1 MVHVGKAAFRLVR
14 ARQGQSQRVFPDDV
28 TSAYLD
34 TTSPLVVLGAP
45 GTGKT
50 SLLIEAALSRISAGQ
65 NPNSILLIT
74 FDRERASQLRDAI
87 ALQTTA
93 TAFEPLART
102 FHSLAFAIL
111 KKKKSLQ
118 DLDPILLSGP
128 EQEKFIRD
136 LLASDTQIQWP
147 DELKAALTTRGFVRE
162 LRDLILRANER
173 GLSFQ
178 ELADLGKERGEKFW
192 PAAAHFWERYTAA
205 SIMRELGAGDSK
217 ERLDPTEIVTAA
229 SQRLQNNPEL
239 LGELRTQFTTLM
251 VDEFQESN
259 PAQRK
264 LLKLIAENDLLIAAD
279 PNSAVGRFRGADPDG
294 LMAELDSY
302 NAREIILKTSFRSSP
317 SLARLSE
324 DFARKKFSNTKTIDR
339 KPDEKREI
347 RRDSVEIHRFR
358 SASEEAAF
366 IAHQFR
372 SAHLRD
378 GIPYSDMAV
387 IVRNPGAITG
397 ALRRAFVHLGI
408 PVSNELAALARNS
421 AIAPFL
427 LLAQVSVGKKLDL
440 AVCEKLLLSEFGGA
454 DSIALR
460 RIRRALIATRSE
472 GDLRTGTEL
481 MVIAI
486 DEGEIFIEGA
496 EPLRRVHDLLSKAR
510 KAVHRANARAEDLL
524 WAIWDN
530 ALDYDGVK
538 LSTSW
543 RSASLRQSVRGTV
556 ADRNLDAMMAL
567 FDSAARYS
575 ERFPHSTPAAFIEEI
590 VTAEIAGDV
599 ITAKGAR
606 SGYIEILTVH
616 GAKGR
621 EWEIVAIAGVQ
632 EGVWPNLKTR
642 SSLLGA
648 ERLVEMVRH
657 SGIPTAELR
666 VIAAN
671 GLRRD
676 EERLF
681 HVAISRAKS
690 TLFIT
695 AVSKEDD
702 EPSEFFDFAKEAVGA
717 GLVEPFTQVPR
728 PITPAALVADLRS
741 QLSGENALEA
751 AAILKRLWDEGVG
764 LASPANWVGSI
775 PRSTD
780 QPIYSEEQLI
790 PVSPSGLE
798 SFEEC
803 GLKWFLQSNGGIDGD
818 SAAQL
823 LGSAIHAYAARAV
836 EVPGTTEEELAQA
849 LRSSWKLID
858 PNSGWVSA
866 SALERAATMLTRF
879 IRYHNATNR
888 NVLAVEKSF
897 KVEVGRALIRGNIDR
912 IEVEADGSL
921 FIIDFKTGQEV
932 VSPKEIDQNLQLAA
946 YQLGVIK
953 GGLAQISSSQ
963 ITSGAELV
971 YLAKDTVKVSRRT
984 QFVINPDN
992 FIERI
997 SIIAEGMGASSFTA
1011 TINSRCKKCPVRS
1024 SCPLQSDGRT
1034 VIQ

>member
-1 MVHVGKAAFRLVR
+1 MVHVSKAAFRLVR
-14 ARQGQSQRVFPDDV
+14 APKEAIARRVFLDDV
-28 TSAYLD
+28 TSAYQG
-34 TTSPLVVLGAP
+34 TTSPLVILGAP

-50 SLLIEAALSRISAGQ
+50 SLLIEAALSRINAGQ

-93 TAFEPLART
+93 TMFEPLART
-102 FHSLAFAIL
+102 FHSLAFSIL

-136 LLASDTQIQWP
+136 LLENDTQIQWP

-162 LRDLILRANER
+162 LRDLMLRANER

-192 PAAAHFWERYTAA
+192 PAASHFWERYTKA

-217 ERLDPTEIVTAA
+217 ERLDPTEIVTVA

-239 LGELRTQFTTLM
+239 LGELRAQFTTLM
-251 VDEFQESN
+251 VDEFQESD

-264 LLKLIAENDLLIAAD
+264 LLKLIAGSDLLIAGD

-372 SAHLRD
+372 SAHLRG

-387 IVRNPGAITG
+387 IVRNHGAITG

-408 PVSNELAALARNS
+408 PVSNELTALARNS

-427 LLAQVSVGKKLDL
+427 LLAQVGVGKKLDL

-460 RIRRALIATRSE
+460 RIRRALIATRPE
-472 GDLRTGTEL
+472 GDLRTGSEL
-481 MVIAI
+481 MISAI

-496 EPLRRVHDLLSKAR
+496 QSFRRVHDLLSKAR

-530 ALDYDGVK
+530 ALDYEGVK
-538 LSTSW
+538 LSTAW
-543 RSASLRQSVRGTV
+543 REQSLRQSVRASV

-590 VTAEIAGDV
+590 ATAEIAGDV

-616 GAKGR
+616 ATKGR

-632 EGVWPNLKTR
+632 EGVWPNLKAR

-657 SGIPTAELR
+657 SDIPSAQLR
-666 VIAAN
+666 VIAVN
-671 GLRRD
+671 GLQRD

-702 EPSEFFDFAKEAVGA
+702 EPSEFFDFARRAVTGFD
-717 GLVEPFTQVPR
+717 EPFTEVPR

-741 QLSGENALEA
+741 QLSGESATEA
-751 AAILKRLWDEGVG
+751 ASILKRLADEGIA
-764 LASPANWVGSI
+764 LASPANWVGWI

-780 QPIYSEEQLI
+780 QPIYRAEELV
-790 PVSPSGLE
+790 PLSPSGLE

-803 GLKWFLQSNGGIDGD
+803 ALKWFLQSNGGTDGD

-823 LGSAIHAYAARAV
+823 LGSAIHAFAARMV

-858 PNSGWVSA
+858 PNSGWISA
-866 SALERAATMLTRF
+866 SAYERAATILTRF
-879 IRYHNATNR
+879 IRYHSATNR
-888 NVLAVEKSF
+888 KVLAVEKSF

-971 YLAKDTVKVSRRT
+971 YLAKETVKVSRRT
-984 QFVINPDN
+984 QSVINPDN
-992 FIERI
+992 FIDRI
-997 SIIAEGMGASSFTA
+997 SAIAQGMGAHSFVA
-1011 TINSRCKKCPVRS
+1011 TINARCKKCPVRT